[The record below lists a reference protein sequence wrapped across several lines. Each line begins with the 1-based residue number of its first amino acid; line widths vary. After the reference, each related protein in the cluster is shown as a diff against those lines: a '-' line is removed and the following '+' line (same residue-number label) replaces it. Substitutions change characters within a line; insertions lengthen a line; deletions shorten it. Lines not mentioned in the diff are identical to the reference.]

1 MKLMKKMISFLFA
14 AFTTVNPVNAAAVQI
29 FLGDILLQP
38 LKCHTCSLIEAE
50 ENTIYSHIG
59 IVIKT
64 HPEVLVAEAY
74 ESVQAVSLNQFQKKT
89 EPGQNIK
96 ILRFRNSGI
105 NSALTKDEARN
116 WNIFLKDFNDHG
128 YDRQFLWNNFDP
140 KGRELF
146 YCSELVSKLLQAFLQ
161 IETPIKRMHFQQN
174 REAWIKFFKG
184 QPPDGQWGN
193 SPADFHQSELF
204 YDAGELK
211 KGNG

>member
-1 MKLMKKMISFLFA
+1 MVNSVSF
-14 AFTTVNPVNAAAVQI
+14 AAVQ
-29 FLGDILLQP
+29 FLLGDILLQP

-96 ILRFRNSGI
+96 ILRFRNSNI
-105 NSALTKDEARN
+105 NNALAKNEAQN
-116 WNIFLKDFNDHG
+116 WSIFLQDFKDHG

-140 KGRELF
+140 QGRELF

-211 KGNG
+211 RATAN